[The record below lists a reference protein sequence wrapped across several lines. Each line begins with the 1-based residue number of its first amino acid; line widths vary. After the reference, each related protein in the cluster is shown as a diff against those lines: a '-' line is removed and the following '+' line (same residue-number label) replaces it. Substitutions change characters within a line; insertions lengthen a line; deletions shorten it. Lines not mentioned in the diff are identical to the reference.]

1 MFCPNCGTDLTDAL
15 RFCPNC
21 GTRLANPETP
31 AAPQQ
36 GDAQPQQPPCPLP
49 NQQPQY
55 PPYPQQADLQ
65 QPLQSSAPQMNW
77 YKFLIYFALFA
88 SAAIGF
94 INAIMFLIGTIN
106 GSPAEARL
114 FYACFPDWRILDI
127 IIGVLMIVCVAL
139 LLLTR
144 FRLSGFHK
152 NGPMLLTLTYAA
164 LATVNLAYMVG
175 AIIVASSYG
184 IGIAELSLFPTIS
197 NTVSALVLMVVNLV
211 YFGKRQALFNK

>member
-49 NQQPQY
+49 N
-55 PPYPQQADLQ
+55 Q

-114 FYACFPDWRILDI
+114 FYAYFPAWRILDI

-152 NGPMLLTLTYAA
+152 NGPMLLTLSYAA

-211 YFGKRQALFNK
+211 YFGKRKALFNK